1 MFEAIEVMPA
11 GELVRRHA
19 ACRSLLARFA
29 PDAGGLAV
37 FSRLAI
43 YYLTGTF
50 GNGVLWLPVEG
61 EPVLMVRKGMER
73 ARMESPLSRVVPFRS
88 YSDIPGL
95 CREAGSPLTEVA
107 AAEMNGLSWSLS
119 GLLTSKLKD
128 VRFVPGDMVLARAQA
143 VKSPWELNKTRLCGA
158 RHAKALT
165 ELLPGRIRPGMSER
179 EVSHS
184 VWEVFFEL
192 GHPGMLRMGA
202 HGEEI
207 FLGHVAAGDSGNY
220 PSVFNGP
227 LGLRGEHPAIP
238 FMGYAGQVWRKGQP
252 LSVDCGFA
260 LEGYNTDKTQVYW
273 AGPRSSVPDEVA
285 SAHAFCMDVQAWTA
299 ERLKPEVSPAEIWAH
314 CSDWAV
320 REGFDA
326 GFMGLGG
333 NKVPFLGHGI
343 GLVIDAWPVLAKG
356 FDEPFEE
363 GMVMAVEPKMGI
375 AGVGMVGVENTFEV
389 TASGGVCLTGGGS
402 FDMIAVE

>member
-11 GELVRRHA
+11 GEVARRHA
-19 ACRSLLARFA
+19 ACRALLSQFA

-37 FSRLAI
+37 FSRLGI

-50 GNGVLWLPVEG
+50 GNGVFWLPVEG
-61 EPVLMVRKGMER
+61 EPVLMIRKGIER
-73 ARMESPLSRVVPFRS
+73 ARMESPLPRIVDFRS
-88 YSDIPGL
+88 YSDIPKVCG
-95 CREAGSPLTEVA
+95 EAGSPLSPVV

-119 GLLTSKLKD
+119 GLLTSKLAD
-128 VRFVPGDMVLARAQA
+128 VRFVPGDMVLTRAQA
-143 VKSPWELNKTRLCGA
+143 VKSPWELAKMRLCGS
-158 RHAKALT
+158 RHAKALA
-165 ELLPGRIRPGMSER
+165 ELLPGRIRPGMNER
-179 EVSHS
+179 EISLK

-273 AGPRSSVPDEVA
+273 AGPEDSVPDEVA
-285 SAHAFCMDVQAWTA
+285 RAHAFCMDVQAYTA
-299 ERLKPEVSPAEIWAH
+299 ERLKPGVLPSEIWLH
-314 CSDWAV
+314 CLDWAA
-320 REGFDA
+320 REGFA
-326 GFMGLGG
+326 EGFMGLGG

-375 AGVGMVGVENTFEV
+375 PGVGMVGVENTFEV
-389 TASGGVCLTGGGS
+389 TASGGVCLTGDRYG
-402 FDMIAVE
+402 MIAVE